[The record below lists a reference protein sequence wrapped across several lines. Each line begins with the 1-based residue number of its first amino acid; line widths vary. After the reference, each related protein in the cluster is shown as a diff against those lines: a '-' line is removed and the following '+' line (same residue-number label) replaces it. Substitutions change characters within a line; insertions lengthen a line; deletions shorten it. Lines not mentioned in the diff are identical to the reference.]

1 MNNGCLLVALSWI
14 NLLSFPIFF
23 FVFFFDNECV
33 QRFIEW
39 LKLVS
44 VLYVSK
50 FLNNEIINLPDNP
63 YYFFN
68 ETPAKVDQPS
78 KGFSFFRRRSSSS
91 SSTKS
96 IKSPKGTF
104 NSTSLNPEV
113 LGRKG
118 SLRSLL
124 RPNVTSGTHIGGHA
138 KEPCLS
144 NGFSTVG
151 YRGSQNQ
158 YRCRLGSYNESAS
171 YHENDDVFVS
181 PRYIERK
188 KLNEKETVF

>member
-1 MNNGCLLVALSWI
+1 MLNI
-14 NLLSFPIFF
+14 
-23 FVFFFDNECV
+23 DNECV
-33 QRFIEW
+33 QYFV
-39 LKLVS
+39 K
-44 VLYVSK
+44 K
-50 FLNNEIINLPDNP
+50 FKCVTSIIFFNVKITINNLTIPDNP

-68 ETPAKVDQPS
+68 ESPPKVEQPS

-96 IKSPKGTF
+96 IKSPKSTF
-104 NSTSLNPEV
+104 NSTSLNADV
-113 LGRKG
+113 LGRKC

-124 RPNVTSGTHIGGHA
+124 RSNVSSGTNSSIHS

-151 YRGSQNQ
+151 YRSNQNQ
-158 YRCRLGSYNESAS
+158 YRNRLGSYNESSS

-181 PRYIERK
+181 ARYESHYIFCYCFT
-188 KLNEKETVF
+188 L